1 MRDDAVVPAAERAAL
16 RERAKVLR
24 AYAALPVMAE
34 RKRLW
39 TLHNRCA
46 GERPMVVMEEGTFAG
61 DILPPARCVHPLAA
75 RVERELCQS
84 IAAYETFDDDK
95 VAPDFFPVYYP
106 IGTAF
111 LGQKEKRVHAAEG
124 LGFHI
129 EPVFET
135 LEAGLPLLRPSVYVC
150 DTAALE
156 RYERVA
162 EDILGDILPVVR
174 KNGFNHWFL
183 TPTQLVVN
191 LMGMEN
197 MYCAMMTEADDFHRL
212 MRVVTDDLKRCLRWQ
227 EERGL
232 LVLNNGN
239 DYMGSG
245 SFCFSDELPG
255 ADFVPAPGAVRSR
268 HLWGHINSQESIG
281 ISPEQFAEFVYPYYE
296 ELAREYGLV
305 YYGCCEP
312 VHAYWDASLSRLP
325 NLRKISISP
334 WCDEDVM
341 GERLAGTTVIYSRK
355 PSPNFIG
362 IKAAFDEEAFT
373 AYIQKTA
380 AAVKGRCKAE
390 FIFRDIYTLHG
401 NLRKARQ
408 AVEITRRVAETV
420 Y

>member
-1 MRDDAVVPAAERAAL
+1 MTIDSALPAPEKEYLRDL
-16 RERAKVLR
+16 AKKLLDYSR
-24 AYAALPVMAE
+24 LPVMAE

-39 TLHNRCA
+39 YLHNRLA
-46 GERPMVVMEEGTFAG
+46 GERPMVVMEEDTFIA
-61 DILPPARCVHPLAA
+61 DILPPARCEHPLAA
-75 RVERELCQS
+75 RVERQLLQP

-95 VAPDFFPVYYP
+95 VLPDFFPVYYP
-106 IGTAF
+106 IGTEF
-111 LGQKEKRVHAAEG
+111 LGQKQKHVRASEG
-124 LGFHI
+124 SGFHI

-135 LEAGLPLLRPSVYVC
+135 LEEGLPLLRPSVYRW
-150 DTAALE
+150 DRAAFETYEKTAGDL
-156 RYERVA
+156 
-162 EDILGDILPVVR
+162 LGDLLPVVR
-174 KNGFNHWFL
+174 KNSFNYWFL

-197 MYCAMMTEADDFHRL
+197 MYCAMMSEAEDFHRL
-212 MRVVTDDLKRCLRWQ
+212 MRMVTDDLKRCLRWQ
-227 EERGL
+227 EEQGL

-255 ADFVPAPGAVRSR
+255 AGFSGAVRSR

-296 ELAREYGLV
+296 ELAGEYGLV

-312 VHAYWDASLSRLP
+312 VHAYWDTSLCRLP

-334 WCDEDVM
+334 WCDEEAM
-341 GERLAGTTVIYSRK
+341 AERLSGGKIIYSRK

-362 IKAAFDEEAFT
+362 IKAEFDEEAFT

-390 FIFRDIYTLHG
+390 FIFRDIYTLRG
-401 NLRKARQ
+401 NLAKTRG
-408 AVEITRRVAETV
+408 AVEITRRIAEGV
-420 Y
+420 YCR